1 MSSSSNNNNNIKSDE
16 LKKARLG
23 MNLSFASQAS
33 QGKKPALGASSTQ
46 PLSTR

>member
-1 MSSSSNNNNNIKSDE
+1 MSSSSNNNNNLKTEE

-23 MNLSFASQAS
+23 MNLSFAGQAS
-33 QGKKPALGASSTQ
+33 QGKKPPLSASSTQ

>member
-1 MSSSSNNNNNIKSDE
+1 MSSSSNNNNNLKTEE

-23 MNLSFASQAS
+23 MNLSFTQSSQT
-33 QGKKPALGASSTQ
+33 GRKSTLSAQ